1 MQYGRILLLFFTVC
15 FMHMVSFSKE
25 DIFKL
30 GKLSKEEI
38 ELKFCPYDSTAGAV
52 VIKDIGMVEFKFN
65 NNNSRFEYTYTKKTR
80 IKIFNSNQLEKA
92 NQQFFLYV
100 GESDEESVSKIKGTT
115 YNFENGK
122 TIESELSKEA
132 VFKDKYDDKH
142 KVVKF
147 TMPKV
152 QVGSIIEFEY
162 SINSNFIYSL
172 PNWKFQNDIPVL
184 KSNYFLEI
192 PEFYTYRV
200 NAKGYAYLNKKI
212 LDSRNVTEY
221 ISQRVSNF
229 GGTTTNYSGNLEF
242 SMNATNWEAT
252 NMPAITEEPYVA
264 CLDNYISQIDYEIAS
279 VRIPNSIEQN
289 YTTTW
294 KDVIAKLLIHE
305 KVGGQLNK
313 NTPYLTD
320 LFQTISKS
328 SLTKME
334 KLNAA
339 YTAIQSKMSWD
350 EIKSKYVNTNLKEA
364 FKNSKG
370 NCAEINFILLSL
382 LKDLEIES
390 YPVMLSTRNNGF
402 TPSYPTEDGFNY
414 IVALAK
420 VDGKSILL
428 DATLK
433 NVLAGTLPRRCLN
446 GKGLILNEKNVE
458 WIDLISTTNQNT
470 ITSIDGK
477 MDAFGKIK
485 GKINV
490 VKKGYAAIDLRDDIS
505 SEKENYLKELEKE
518 NPGLTVTSN
527 NFQNIDSLNLPT
539 KEIYEF
545 TMDGVAE
552 KNNDRIYFSPVIIDK
567 LTENPFRLKNR
578 IYPVEYPY
586 PFELTYIAN
595 IELPEGFKV
604 EEKPTDINMTLPEN
618 NGKFTYIINVLNE
631 KAIQVNYKFSIKKTI
646 FAGDEYEL
654 IREFYTQF
662 IKKIDEQVVLKKI

>member
-1 MQYGRILLLFFTVC
+1 
-15 FMHMVSFSKE
+15 
-25 DIFKL
+25 
-30 GKLSKEEI
+30 
-38 ELKFCPYDSTAGAV
+38 
-52 VIKDIGMVEFKFN
+52 
-65 NNNSRFEYTYTKKTR
+65 
-80 IKIFNSNQLEKA
+80 
-92 NQQFFLYV
+92 
-100 GESDEESVSKIKGTT
+100 
-115 YNFENGK
+115 
-122 TIESELSKEA
+122 
-132 VFKDKYDDKH
+132 
-142 KVVKF
+142 
-147 TMPKV
+147 
-152 QVGSIIEFEY
+152 
-162 SINSNFIYSL
+162 
-172 PNWKFQNDIPVL
+172 
-184 KSNYFLEI
+184 
-192 PEFYTYRV
+192 
-200 NAKGYAYLNKKI
+200 
-212 LDSRNVTEY
+212 
-221 ISQRVSNF
+221 
-229 GGTTTNYSGNLEF
+229 
-242 SMNATNWEAT
+242 
-252 NMPAITEEPYVA
+252 
-264 CLDNYISQIDYEIAS
+264 
-279 VRIPNSIEQN
+279 
-289 YTTTW
+289 
-294 KDVIAKLLIHE
+294 
-305 KVGGQLNK
+305 
-313 NTPYLTD
+313 
-320 LFQTISKS
+320 
-328 SLTKME
+328 
-334 KLNAA
+334 
-339 YTAIQSKMSWD
+339 
-350 EIKSKYVNTNLKEA
+350 
-364 FKNSKG
+364 
-370 NCAEINFILLSL
+370 
-382 LKDLEIES
+382 
-390 YPVMLSTRNNGF
+390 MLSTRNNGF

-586 PFELTYIAN
+586 PFELTN